1 MISGHKSYLPAVVEP
16 DRALSDV
23 CDDLLT
29 GDKDC
34 GGRPILRYSPDAKL
48 RSRLEVRR
56 LELQA
61 ALTPAPPAD
70 LARTVIEM
78 MVGFSSARVNELD
91 AKIVVAQYVSV
102 LADLPLWAVQMTC
115 RRFARGKVTKAECPD
130 WKPAYAPSTAQLYR
144 LAEASVVK
152 YWDEEQRIFA
162 VLNGVPVHRPSQE
175 ERKRVA
181 REFEQ
186 LRQELRPNNVA
197 AQIAAAEAR
206 LKEPLQPIGTA
217 VSPALERAVRE
228 RDELEQWRLS
238 RASITADKQVS
249 G

>member
-1 MISGHKSYLPAVVEP
+1 MIAGHKSYLPAGVEL

-29 GDKDC
+29 GDKDRR
-34 GGRPILRYSPDAKL
+34 GRAILRYSPDSKL

-61 ALTPAPPAD
+61 ALTPALPAD
-70 LARTVIEM
+70 LARTLTEM
-78 MVGFSSARVNELD
+78 MVGFSSARVNEVD
-91 AKIVVAQYVSV
+91 AEIVVAQYVSV
-102 LADLPLWAVQMTC
+102 LGDLPLWAVQMAC
-115 RRFARGKVTKAECPD
+115 RRFARGKVTRAECPD

-144 LAEASVVK
+144 LAEASAVK

-162 VLNGVPVHRPSQE
+162 VINGVPAHRPSHE

-186 LRQELRPNNVA
+186 LQQELRPNNVA
-197 AQIAAAEAR
+197 AQITAAEAR
-206 LKEPLQPIGTA
+206 LKQPIPIAIA
-217 VSPALERAVRE
+217 VTDAFKQAMRE
-228 RDELEQWRLS
+228 RDELEQWC
-238 RASITADKQVS
+238 S
-249 G
+249 GQCGTGNERR